1 MGWDGDLIGSWL
13 ELGLETQSLELT
25 LASHETQALDF
36 KIGLLT
42 AFTLALV
49 SKSKL
54 RAWVVNRL
62 APSYYSCPPFSF
74 LVLLGGSSGSSSDNR
89 AYRYSNRYC
98 GGPGPPITDC
108 EMNSP
113 QVLEL

>member
-1 MGWDGDLIGSWL
+1 MTQQVLRIGAGDSVPRSDSTLPHNSDPRFQTWAVDSRHSHL
-13 ELGLETQSLELT
+13 LWSQSLSLGWRT
-25 LASHETQALDF
+25 DLP
-36 KIGLLT
+36 
-42 AFTLALV
+42 
-49 SKSKL
+49 
-54 RAWVVNRL
+54 
-62 APSYYSCPPFSF
+62 PSYHLCPLFSF
-74 LVLLGGSSGSSSDNR
+74 LVLLGGSSGSSNDNR